1 MDERGSIYISLGED
15 YSVSTPS
22 TFMDMRASL
31 SWKNKTQT
39 SSVTIYLNNKAVIWT
54 VLRLNWSGP
63 VLSFF
68 ASLFLFVSVRVVI

>member
-54 VLRLNWSGP
+54 ELVRSGP